1 VLTVRPFQALALTS
15 LVVLLATFSA
25 TSGLH
30 TAGWVVG
37 LLCGVIVIT
46 VVTLGLVR
54 SGSRV
59 PGPADLVTLTRA
71 VITCVLAALTAD
83 ALLHHVVTPWF
94 VPMTVTALV
103 LDAADGWVAR
113 RTGTSSAFGN
123 RFDGEVDAF
132 LILVLSIYVAPRFG
146 AWVLAAGLMRYA
158 FAMAGWVMPW
168 MHARLTYRYWRKV
181 VTATQGIVLTFAAV
195 DVLPPWLTIGALVV
209 GLALLAESF
218 GRDVCWLWRQ
228 RVAAGRADNAIG
240 ATAVTRPQPRTD
252 GV

>member
-1 VLTVRPFQALALTS
+1 MLTVRPFQALALTS

-83 ALLHHVVTPWF
+83 ALLHHVVTHGRPDDRGG
-94 VPMTVTALV
+94 P
-103 LDAADGWVAR
+103 GAR
-113 RTGTSSAFGN
+113 CR
-123 RFDGEVDAF
+123 
-132 LILVLSIYVAPRFG
+132 
-146 AWVLAAGLMRYA
+146 
-158 FAMAGWVMPW
+158 
-168 MHARLTYRYWRKV
+168 
-181 VTATQGIVLTFAAV
+181 
-195 DVLPPWLTIGALVV
+195 
-209 GLALLAESF
+209 
-218 GRDVCWLWRQ
+218 
-228 RVAAGRADNAIG
+228 
-240 ATAVTRPQPRTD
+240 
-252 GV
+252 